1 MKMNGLLLG
10 TGIAAGVVAL
20 AAAGSTAGA
29 FKLFNKV
36 IPRQDGVKVNMDEM
50 ADAKKWE
57 EYKKRIAPKK
67 EYLLAQPSQEMT
79 IKSRDG
85 LTLHGTYFPAKEPSD
100 RIAVC
105 FHGYTSSAMSNA
117 SFASFLHKQGINCLL
132 VDNRAHGESEGQ
144 YIGFGVL
151 DRYDCLSWLD
161 FLNKQFENKARF
173 MLYGVSMGA
182 STALMTIG
190 MDECPENVALVVA
203 DCGFTSPYDVFA
215 HVLKKDYKMSE
226 FPVMN
231 INDVICRKKAGYGFK
246 DCSTLDTLKK
256 AKCPVLF
263 VHGKD
268 DNFVPVWM
276 SGKNYDVCSS
286 DKDILLIENAGH
298 GASYF
303 ENSELYE
310 SKVSEFIDKYFK

>member
-1 MKMNGLLLG
+1 MNGLILG
-10 TGIAAGVVAL
+10 AGIAAGVVAL
-20 AAAGSTAGA
+20 GAAGSAAGA

-50 ADAKKWE
+50 ADAQKWE
-57 EYKKRIAPKK
+57 EYKKTIGPKK
-67 EYLLAQPSQEMT
+67 EYLLSQSCQHIT

-85 LTLHGTYFPAKEPSD
+85 LTLHGDYFAANEPTD
-100 RIAVC
+100 RVAIC
-105 FHGYTSSAMSNA
+105 FHGYTSSRMSNA

-132 VDNRAHGESEGQ
+132 VDNRSHGDSEGQ

-151 DRYDCLSWLD
+151 DRYDCLSWIEYM
-161 FLNKQFENKARF
+161 NKQLEGKARF

-190 MDECPENVALVVA
+190 MDECPDNVELVVA

-215 HVLKKDYKMSE
+215 HVLKKDYKLSE
-226 FPVMN
+226 FPIMN
-231 INDVICRKKAGYGFK
+231 INNVICRKKAGYGFK

-256 AKCPVLF
+256 SKCPVLF
-263 VHGKD
+263 IHGKD

-276 SGKNYDVCSS
+276 SEKNYEICSS
-286 DKDILLIENAGH
+286 DKDILFVENAGH
-298 GASYF
+298 GASYY

-310 SKVSEFIDKYFK
+310 SKVSEFLDKYFK

>member
-10 TGIAAGVVAL
+10 AGIAVGVAAL
-20 AAAGSTAGA
+20 GAAGSAAGA
-29 FKLFNKV
+29 VTLFNKV

-57 EYKKRIAPKK
+57 EYKKTIGPKK
-67 EYLLAQPSQEMT
+67 EYLLAQHCEKIT

-85 LTLHGTYFPAKEPSD
+85 LNLCGTYFPAREPSD
-100 RIAVC
+100 RVAIC

-132 VDNRAHGESEGQ
+132 VDNRSHGESEGQ

-151 DRYDCLSWLD
+151 DRYDCLSWIEHMNGKLD
-161 FLNKQFENKARF
+161 GKARF

-182 STALMTIG
+182 STALMAIG
-190 MDECPENVALVVA
+190 MDECPDSVELVVA
-203 DCGFTSPYDVFA
+203 DCGFTSPYDVFT
-215 HVLKKDYKMSE
+215 HVLKKDYKLPE
-226 FPVMN
+226 FPIMK

-263 VHGKD
+263 IHGKD
-268 DNFVPVWM
+268 DNFVPVYM
-276 SGKNYDVCSS
+276 SGKNYDACTS

-310 SKVSEFIDKYFK
+310 SKVSEFLNKYFN

>member
-1 MKMNGLLLG
+1 MNGLLLG
-10 TGIAAGVVAL
+10 TGIVAGIAALGAVGSAAGAV
-20 AAAGSTAGA
+20 T
-29 FKLFNKV
+29 LFNKV

-57 EYKKRIAPKK
+57 EYKKTIGPKK
-67 EYLLAQPSQEMT
+67 EYLLAHLGNHIT
-79 IKSRDG
+79 IKARDG
-85 LTLHGTYFPAKEPSD
+85 ITLHGDYFPAETETN
-100 RIAVC
+100 RVAIC
-105 FHGYTSSAMSNA
+105 FHGYTSSRLSNA

-132 VDNRAHGESEGQ
+132 VDNRAHGDSEGQ

-161 FLNKQFENKARF
+161 YMNKQFDSKARF

-190 MDECPENVALVVA
+190 MDECPDNVELVVA
-203 DCGFTSPYDVFA
+203 DCGFTSPYDVFT
-215 HVLKKDYKMSE
+215 HVLKKDYKLPE
-226 FPVMN
+226 FPIMK
-231 INDVICRKKAGYGFK
+231 INNVICRKKAGYGFK

-263 VHGKD
+263 IHGKD

-276 SGKNYDVCSS
+276 SGKNYDACAS
-286 DKDILLIENAGH
+286 DKDILLVENAGH
-298 GASYF
+298 GASYY

-310 SKVSEFIDKYFK
+310 SKVSEFLDKYLR